1 MVYSRAIL
9 EDLVNRDIE
18 FNQLANGLAKD
29 IDNPHLRTKLADI
42 LGAPEAA
49 IKYAHP
55 VHIRDTCDT
64 GVAVKDRNLAA
75 YVSLNYNYVTGG
87 LETSKL
93 YSLALEIL
101 PPRHTGI
108 NEHDKIVDLHKKLS
122 EASEIMESENLEEMR
137 GKAKELIKSEES
149 WYIKHFEEYAQHD
162 PRYLKHM
169 FSGYIHKYQ
178 TKLRVALSKGVMKD
192 GKRVLEL
199 DRSKIHAYTSGNL
212 SKASEGEKINFYKYV
227 GITACK
233 QR

>member
-18 FNQLANGLAKD
+18 FNQLANGLRQD
-29 IDNPHLRTKLADI
+29 INSPDLRTKLADI

-49 IKYAHP
+49 IKYAHS
-55 VHIRDTCDT
+55 VHIRDTCGT

-75 YVSLNYNYVTGG
+75 YVSLNYNSVANG
-87 LETSKL
+87 LETSNL
-93 YSLALEIL
+93 YSLALMS
-101 PPRHTGI
+101 PPRHTGFA
-108 NEHDKIVDLHKKLS
+108 EHDRIADLHKKLS

-162 PRYLKHM
+162 SRYLKHM
-169 FSGYIHKYQ
+169 FSGYVHKYQ
-178 TKLRVALSKGVMKD
+178 TKLRVALSKEVVKED
-192 GKRVLEL
+192 KRALEL

-227 GITACK
+227 GITACR